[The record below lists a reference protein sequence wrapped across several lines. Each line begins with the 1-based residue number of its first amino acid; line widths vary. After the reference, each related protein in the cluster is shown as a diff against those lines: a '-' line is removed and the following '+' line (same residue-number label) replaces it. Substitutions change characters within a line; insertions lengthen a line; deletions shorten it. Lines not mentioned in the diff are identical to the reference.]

1 MCDTQA
7 EVMEHCG
14 LHQNVQVDSREMQL
28 QTVTPRCDTFIF
40 VYHMI
45 HMLFLMKTQVE
56 VIDELWIKVC

>member
-28 QTVTPRCDTFIF
+28 QTVTPGCDTFIF

-45 HMLFLMKTQVE
+45 HMLFFNEDTS
-56 VIDELWIKVC
+56 